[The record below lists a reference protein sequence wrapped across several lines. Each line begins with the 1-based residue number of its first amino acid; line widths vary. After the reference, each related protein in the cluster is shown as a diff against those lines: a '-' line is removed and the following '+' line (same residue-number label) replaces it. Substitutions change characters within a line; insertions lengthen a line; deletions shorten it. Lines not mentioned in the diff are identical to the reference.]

1 VNVRLGLVLY
11 ESLLQAANTNEIA
24 RTNPNFVFI
33 LNTFGSNLVKT
44 LQYLLVHP
52 FDVNNIFSVSEA
64 NFEQQALQLFQLQ
77 YQQNPVYRK
86 WCELTI
92 KDPSEIKTIEQI
104 PALPVGFF
112 KTQTIQTGQ
121 FPLTQF
127 FESSGTTQTS
137 NSRHWVKDLDLYR
150 QSFNRAFELFYGNPE
165 DWCIIGLLPAY
176 LERQHSSLVMMVD
189 ELIRD
194 SKHEQSGFYLYEHAQ
209 LSQTLQILESK
220 KQQTLL
226 IGVTFAL
233 LDFAETY
240 PQQLKHTVVMETGG
254 MKGRRREMTRLE
266 VHEQLTKELGV
277 EKIHSEYGMT
287 ELLSQAYSKGDG
299 IFVCPPWMKILVRD
313 EEDPLT
319 VRTKGRG
326 VINII
331 DLANADSAAFIATDD
346 LGMIYEDGSFEVFG
360 RFDHSDIRGCSLMVV

>member
-1 VNVRLGLVLY
+1 M
-11 ESLLQAANTNEIA
+11 
-24 RTNPNFVFI
+24 
-33 LNTFGSNLVKT
+33 
-44 LQYLLVHP
+44 HP

-64 NFEQQALQLFQLQ
+64 NFEQQAIQLFHLQ
-77 YQQNPVYRK
+77 YQMNPVYRK

-92 KDPSEIKTIEQI
+92 KDPNNIKTIEQI

-112 KTQTIQTGQ
+112 KSQTIQTGQ
-121 FPLTQF
+121 FPFDHF
-127 FESSGTTQTS
+127 FESSGTTQTT

-150 QSFNRAFELFYGNPE
+150 KSFNRAFEMFYGEPK

-189 ELIRD
+189 ELIKE
-194 SKHEQSGFYLYEHAQ
+194 SGHVSSGFYLYEHEQ
-209 LSQTLQILESK
+209 LSQTLRLLESK
-220 KQQTLL
+220 QQKTLL

-233 LDFAETY
+233 LDFAESY

-254 MKGRRREMTRLE
+254 MKGRRTEMTRFE
-266 VHEQLTKELGV
+266 VHDQLTKRLGV

-287 ELLSQAYSKGDG
+287 ELLSQAYSKGNG

-326 VINII
+326 VINVI

-346 LGMIYEDGSFEVFG
+346 VGMIYEDGSFEVFG
-360 RFDHSDIRGCSLMVV
+360 RIDNSDIRGCSLMVV

>member
-1 VNVRLGLVLY
+1 V
-11 ESLLQAANTNEIA
+11 Q
-24 RTNPNFVFI
+24 
-33 LNTFGSNLVKT
+33 
-44 LQYLLVHP
+44 P
-52 FDVNNIFSVSEA
+52 FDVNNIFSVSPA
-64 NFEQQALQLFQLQ
+64 DFSLRALQLFHWQ

-86 WCELTI
+86 WCDLTI
-92 KDPSEIKTIEQI
+92 NDPLDIKTIEEI

-112 KTQTIQTGQ
+112 KTHTIQTGS
-121 FPLTQF
+121 FELNHF
-127 FESSGTTQTS
+127 FESSGTTHTN

-150 QSFNRAFELFYGNPE
+150 QSFKRAFELFYGSPA

-189 ELIRD
+189 ELIGD
-194 SKHEQSGFYLYEHAQ
+194 SKHRESGFYLYEHEK
-209 LSQTLQILESK
+209 LSQTIQRLESD
-220 KQQTLL
+220 QQKTLL

-233 LDFAETY
+233 LDFAASY
-240 PQQLKHTVVMETGG
+240 PQQLKHTTILETGG

-266 VHEQLTKELGV
+266 VHEQLTRQLGV

-319 VRTKGRG
+319 VRTYGRG
-326 VINII
+326 VINVI

-346 LGMIYEDGSFEVFG
+346 VGMIYDDGSFEVFG
-360 RFDHSDIRGCSLMVV
+360 RLDNSDIRGCSLMIV